1 MAAMTHDSAGAA
13 AARRAEVGLAFAVL
27 AAASFGLS
35 GALAAGLLAT
45 GWSPAALVICRLG
58 LGALALSGP
67 ALQALRGRWHLLRS
81 NVAFLLAFGLVAG
94 AGVQFAYFNAI
105 DRLPVAIA
113 ILVEYAAPVA
123 VVGWLWARHR
133 QAPTRL
139 TVTGA
144 AVAIAGL
151 LLVLDVFAVG
161 SVDGI
166 GVLWALGGM
175 VGCAFFFV
183 VSSGEDNGL
192 PPIVLA
198 AGGLVVGT
206 VTLGAAGLLGLV
218 DLSASTADATYNGVS
233 TPWWVPL
240 GALGVVTAA
249 VAYVSGIL
257 ASRLLGARLASFVAL
272 LEVLFS
278 VVFAWLLLGELPSA
292 LQLFGGLLLLAGVV
306 LVRTGERVTVPATP
320 AAASRRTRE
329 VPRARPR
336 S

>member
-1 MAAMTHDSAGAA
+1 MATMTHDTQVVAV
-13 AARRAEVGLAFAVL
+13 RRARIGLAFAVV

-35 GALAAGLLAT
+35 GALASGLLDT
-45 GWSPAALVICRLG
+45 GWSPAALVLVRLG
-58 LGALALSGP
+58 VGAVALLGP
-67 ALQALRGRWHLLRS
+67 ALVALRGRWYLLRA
-81 NVAFLLAFGLVAG
+81 NAGFLLSFGLVAG

-113 ILVEYAAPVA
+113 ILIEYAAPVA
-123 VVGWLWARHR
+123 VVGWMWARHR
-133 QAPTRL
+133 QVPSRL
-139 TVTGA
+139 TVAGA

-151 LLVLDVFAVG
+151 LLVLDVFSVG
-161 SVDGI
+161 SVDGL

-198 AGGLVVGT
+198 AGGLVVGS
-206 VTLGAAGLLGLV
+206 VALGLAGTFGLV
-218 DLSASTADATYNGVS
+218 EMSAATADATYNGVS

-240 GALGVVTAA
+240 LALGVVTAA
-249 VAYVSGIL
+249 VSYVAGIF

-292 LQLFGGLLLLAGVV
+292 IQLLGGLLLLGGVIVVRAG
-306 LVRTGERVTVPATP
+306 E
-320 AAASRRTRE
+320 
-329 VPRARPR
+329 PR